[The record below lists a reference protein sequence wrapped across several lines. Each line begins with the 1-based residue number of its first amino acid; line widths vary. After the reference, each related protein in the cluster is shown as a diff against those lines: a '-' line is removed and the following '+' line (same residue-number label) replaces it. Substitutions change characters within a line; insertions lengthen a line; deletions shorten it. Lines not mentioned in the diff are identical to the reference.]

1 MLFFTCFLVFYAFS
15 SDICTILR
23 IKKAVA
29 TSTAFCT
36 GNNHRLVHLK
46 LSPNSE
52 IMTYAIPLAITGP
65 AATPFK
71 KTTPRIVPM
80 TSITVTC
87 GTAASCEMPYLE
99 RTATKIPHATAIQ
112 PAGVLKALN
121 MSCSVILPVAI
132 GTRIAIEIIVT
143 PQLIPFACKTEN
155 HLSAKGSNLITATT
169 MHAMINELFLPK
181 NAAKKTKK
189 RNNHASI
196 ISPAFKY
203 RVSKIYY
210 NFHSAMKLRK

>member
-15 SDICTILR
+15 SEICTILR

-121 MSCSVILPVAI
+121 MSCNVILPVAI

-155 HLSAKGSNLITATT
+155 
-169 MHAMINELFLPK
+169 LPGVNCLK
-181 NAAKKTKK
+181 PSLLTKWKREKKIGEILYPRTSLKYKKT
-189 RNNHASI
+189 
-196 ISPAFKY
+196 
-203 RVSKIYY
+203 
-210 NFHSAMKLRK
+210 